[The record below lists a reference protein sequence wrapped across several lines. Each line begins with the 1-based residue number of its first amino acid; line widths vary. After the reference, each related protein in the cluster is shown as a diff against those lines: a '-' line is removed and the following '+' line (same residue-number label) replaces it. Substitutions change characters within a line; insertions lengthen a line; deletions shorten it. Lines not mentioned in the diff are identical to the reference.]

1 MIFHAVATA
10 RLEWHKVRI
19 MKPHWRLTVEGF
31 GRIASADV
39 ALRRLTLFVGPN
51 NSGKSYLASLL
62 WGLVALQ
69 FDLPLAP
76 GPELEAVDA
85 RLAALVPDGQARGE
99 ASLSPADLALLTRLF
114 DAGLAASRDWLV
126 RRIFNSD
133 LVSARRIS
141 FQDVSEAR
149 SMRLTWEDAVG
160 ENRTHVTVD
169 DGLEPRAGGLH
180 GDVSTNGRRA
190 GLRDILVRRVV
201 FRRLFRLFRG
211 FEDSYAS
218 IDPIYLPASRTGF
231 MQLYKA
237 PARRSMRGAFRA
249 ADESFADAWLDLT
262 TPAYHFLD
270 LLTFGIRPTR
280 TGDYRAEA
288 DLLESGMDGRFEL
301 ESLRGNGVNEFRYA
315 PAGGGPSLPLKL
327 SSALVTEL
335 GPLVLVLRHNR
346 SMPLLVLEEPESHL
360 HPALQLRLAQVV
372 VRLVRKGLCVWIT
385 THSENF
391 CQQLNNFIKL
401 GSLDL
406 ERRAAAQQEFGFG
419 EQDFLELD
427 DIAGNELVL
436 GDDGR
441 STVSE
446 MRRTEAGLVMPA
458 FNREILA
465 LSRQVSRLDDLLVGD
480 EEP

>member
-1 MIFHAVATA
+1 
-10 RLEWHKVRI
+10 
-19 MKPHWRLTVEGF
+19 MKPHWKLGVEAF

-69 FDLPLAP
+69 HDLVLAP

-85 RLAALVPDGQARGE
+85 RIAAAIPAEQARGE
-99 ASLSPADLALLTRLF
+99 VVFSPDDVALLVRLF
-114 DAGLAASRDWLV
+114 DASLAKSSDRLV
-126 RRIFNSD
+126 RRIFNNEH
-133 LVSARRIS
+133 VSALRLS
-141 FQDVSEAR
+141 FRDLSELRELKVGWA
-149 SMRLTWEDAVG
+149 DAEG
-160 ENRTHVTVD
+160 ESRTHVVVD
-169 DGLEPRAGGLH
+169 DGLEPRGLH
-180 GDVSTNGRRA
+180 VDVETGERRSA
-190 GLRDILVRRVV
+190 LRDILVRRVV
-201 FRRLFRLFRG
+201 FRRLFRLFRD
-211 FEDSYAS
+211 FEDSYS
-218 IDPIYLPASRTGF
+218 PIDPVYLPASRTGF

-237 PARRSMRGAFRA
+237 AARRSMRGAFRA
-249 ADESFADAWLDLT
+249 TEELEQEDWLDLT

-270 LLTFGIRPTR
+270 LITFGIRPGR
-280 TGDYRAEA
+280 ASNYRSEA
-288 DLLESGMDGRFEL
+288 DLLEAGMDGRFEL
-301 ESLRGNGVNEFRYA
+301 VDGPRGNGLNEFRYR
-315 PAGGGPSLPLKL
+315 PAGAESSLPMKL

-335 GPLVLVLRHNR
+335 GPLVLVLRHAR
-346 SMPLLVLEEPESHL
+346 GMPLLVLEEPEAHL
-360 HPALQLRLAQVV
+360 HPALQRRLAQVV

-401 GSLDL
+401 GSLAPDK
-406 ERRAAAQQEFGFG
+406 RAAAQRELGFE

-427 DIAGNELVL
+427 DIAGNEFNV
-436 GDDGR
+436 GPDGR

-446 MRRTEAGLVMPA
+446 MKRTEAGLVMPA

-465 LSRQVSRLDDLLVGD
+465 LSRQVAYLDDLLAGE